1 MRGAAALSVVIYH
14 CLLVWPALYETLGGD
29 GVPFFRTGQDPLTVA
44 LLTITPVHLLWSG
57 REAVLLFFVLS
68 GYVLA
73 QGFLRGPQPYLPFVT
88 RRACRLLLP
97 CILVALPVALLVA
110 LIDPVPRPGWSDWAA
125 GHWVEAVTPRAV
137 ASHAL
142 LIEEPYGLNS
152 PLWSLHYEWRISLL
166 FPLLILLAAAGP
178 APAMVAS
185 LVLAALAVAEMRLL
199 RSDWLSTLAFLP
211 HFMFGVLLAREGAR
225 LPAWIAALAPRARLG
240 LWGLCY
246 LLLHYRWLAPAPATV
261 VDLINGAGAALL
273 IALVLASAR
282 AQALLVWPPLAWLGK
297 VSFSLYLVHVPVILA
312 ALHLMPPDLPLW
324 AVMAGAV
331 LVSLGLAWV
340 LFHLAERPSIWL
352 GRALSQRV
360 GAVRLGRAP
369 A

>member
-1 MRGAAALSVVIYH
+1 
-14 CLLVWPALYETLGGD
+14 
-29 GVPFFRTGQDPLTVA
+29 VPFFRTGQDPLNVA

-110 LIDPVPRPGWSDWAA
+110 LIEPVPSPGWSDWAA
-125 GHWVEAVTPRAV
+125 GHWMEAVTPRLV
-137 ASHAL
+137 AAHAL

-178 APAMVAS
+178 APAMAAS
-185 LVLAALAVAEMRLL
+185 LVLAGLAVAEMRLL
-199 RSDWLSTLAFLP
+199 KSDWLSTLSFLP
-211 HFMFGVLLAREGAR
+211 LFMFGVLLAREGAR
-225 LPAWIAALAPRARLG
+225 LPARIAALAPRARLG
-240 LWGLCY
+240 LWVLCY
-246 LLLHYRWLAPAPATV
+246 LLLHYRWLAPAPGTV

-282 AQALLVWPPLAWLGK
+282 AQALLAWPPLAWLGK

-312 ALHLMPPDLPLW
+312 ALHLMPPDQPLW